1 MRTAAHEWAA
11 NGTRRISQGLVAA
24 KALAIGNQSTI
35 SLTSLANGAPKHGRE
50 SRLPALERQKLS
62 FEPSPSPFPSGY
74 ILLDRRIDRPVP
86 GRPAYTPSIAHRMS
100 VQGAESKAAKPIS
113 MRPSFHFIPPKHPTE
128 HQKGC
133 SLTSTFAP
141 LSFTLHVVG
150 KGLFCLP
157 EGSIRLRECF
167 GCPQY
172 RVFDTFG
179 T

>member
-113 MRPSFHFIPPKHPTE
+113 MHPSFHSPKTPNRASERLLTHQHFRTTELHPSCSR
-128 HQKGC
+128 KGPV
-133 SLTSTFAP
+133 LPAR
-141 LSFTLHVVG
+141 
-150 KGLFCLP
+150 GLNSP
-157 EGSIRLRECF
+157 S
-167 GCPQY
+167 
-172 RVFDTFG
+172 
-179 T
+179 